1 MTRQTKAKTQRKAS
15 TSSPTRKRTAGD
27 ALLFSFETTY
37 PTIAQWVQSYG
48 WIEVGQDDHSRS
60 MVRALDIGGIV
71 WEGKAHYASID
82 ELWRDLEKG
91 LMKWMAENG

>member
-1 MTRQTKAKTQRKAS
+1 
-15 TSSPTRKRTAGD
+15 
-27 ALLFSFETTY
+27 
-37 PTIAQWVQSYG
+37 
-48 WIEVGQDDHSRS
+48 